1 MSGIVSQEVNV
12 VSFYFSR
19 GKYVRCFPKRIEL
32 EGRQLDFI
40 ESGIRCLVTTAHG
53 LKHIFN
59 MTDGRM
65 DYRLSFE
72 PENRVWTL
80 LSSRGCHE

>member
-1 MSGIVSQEVNV
+1 MSINKEVNV
-12 VSFYFSR
+12 LAYYFGR
-19 GKYVRCFPKRIEL
+19 NGQIRCFPKRIEL

-40 ESGIRCLVTTAHG
+40 ESGIRCLVQTGQG

-59 MTDGRM
+59 MTDGRTQ
-65 DYRLSFE
+65 YRLSFE
-72 PENRVWTL
+72 PENRIWTL